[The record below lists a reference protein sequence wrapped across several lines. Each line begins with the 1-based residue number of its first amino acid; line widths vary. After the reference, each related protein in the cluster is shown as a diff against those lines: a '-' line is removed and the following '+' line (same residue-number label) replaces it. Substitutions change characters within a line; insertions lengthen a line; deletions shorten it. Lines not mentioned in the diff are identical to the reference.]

1 MNTFQVRLNHQKLS
15 FVQNFKTTK
24 IDYLADLLNVQGLF
38 GDAPECH
45 NGEQLMSFLEISLT

>member
-45 NGEQLMSFLEISLT
+45 NGEQFMSFLKSP